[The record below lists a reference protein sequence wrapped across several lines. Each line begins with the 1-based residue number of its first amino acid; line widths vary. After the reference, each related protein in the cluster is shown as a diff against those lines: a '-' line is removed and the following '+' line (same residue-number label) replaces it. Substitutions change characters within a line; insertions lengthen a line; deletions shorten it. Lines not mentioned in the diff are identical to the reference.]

1 MLAIS
6 THRDQIETVILYRPG
21 LVITIPLR
29 INNIAPGGIQNQ
41 IHALKTVNSAE
52 QGMIAVITNRHADFI
67 ALERNGTEQTF
78 NDFRIILR
86 LKRGTTRHGVL
97 YVKGMPGFIL
107 LCPGIDIDA
116 VYMPFD
122 IFIIDNQ
129 RATKLSAKTLC
140 LLDKGMIIS
149 LRQDIGEA
157 HIR

>member
-6 THRDQIETVILYRPG
+6 AHRDQIEAVILYCSG
-21 LVITIPLR
+21 LVVAIPLR

-41 IHALKTVNSAE
+41 IYVLKTVDSAE
-52 QGMIAVITNRHADFI
+52 QRMIAVVTNRHADFI

-86 LKRGTTRHGVL
+86 LKRGTPRHGVL

-107 LCPGIDIDA
+107 LCPCIDIDA
-116 VYMPFD
+116 VYMPLD
-122 IFIIDNQ
+122 IFVIDNQ
-129 RATKLSAKTLC
+129 RATKFSAESFC
-140 LLDKGMIIS
+140 LLDKGMVIS
-149 LRQDIGEA
+149 LRQNIGET

>member
-1 MLAIS
+1 
-6 THRDQIETVILYRPG
+6 
-21 LVITIPLR
+21 
-29 INNIAPGGIQNQ
+29 
-41 IHALKTVNSAE
+41 
-52 QGMIAVITNRHADFI
+52 MIAVIANRHADFI

-78 NDFRIILR
+78 NDFRIILCLKCRAPR
-86 LKRGTTRHGVL
+86 LSVL

-107 LCPGIDIDA
+107 LCPSIDIDA

-129 RATKLSAKTLC
+129 RATKLPAESLC
-140 LLDKGMIIS
+140 LLDKGMVIS